1 MTAIMRK
8 MKLIAS
14 IKVKIDSSLK
24 LSMIEFITLD
34 VICLLDK
41 LILLSIFMVYIV
53 LFFDYLNCL

>member
-8 MKLIAS
+8 MKDIAN

-24 LSMIEFITLD
+24 LSMIELITLD

-53 LFFDYLNCL
+53 LFFDYLICL

>member
-8 MKLIAS
+8 MKDIAN

-24 LSMIEFITLD
+24 LSMIELITLD

-41 LILLSIFMVYIV
+41 LILLSIFMVYVV